1 MNRQR
6 NARAVAVATAA
17 VLALAG
23 CAQTTSGHPA
33 GAGNPS
39 ANGTTPSGFPS
50 LSPGFP
56 SASSNSSGASGGSS
70 SSPSGSGGALS
81 KAAFVTEMNAVCSS
95 ISKTL
100 ERSLPSS
107 DTDYPALRA
116 FFTETLALYQ
126 TYITQAKRLAAET
139 ADAELLNQK
148 WISIEE
154 ADFDR
159 AKPVLLQLIVA
170 ASNEDKAKID
180 QLEAQLNKLP
190 DHSGAIAQFM
200 TGYGLT
206 DCATLESG

>member
-1 MNRQR
+1 MIRQR
-6 NARAVAVATAA
+6 SARTAAVATAP
-17 VLALAG
+17 VLAPAG

-33 GAGNPS
+33 GAGNASVNSTKP
-39 ANGTTPSGFPS
+39 TDFPS
-50 LSPGFP
+50 QSPGFP
-56 SASSNSSGASGGSS
+56 SSDSSGSGSS
-70 SSPSGSGGALS
+70 SGSSSGGALS
-81 KAAFVTEMNAVCSS
+81 KAGFVTQMNAVCSS

-100 ERSLPSS
+100 ERSVPSS
-107 DTDYPALRA
+107 DTDYAALRA

-139 ADAELLNQK
+139 ADADLLNEK

-170 ASNEDKAKID
+170 AGNEDKAKID
-180 QLEAQLNKLP
+180 QLESQLDKLP
-190 DHSGAIAQFM
+190 DHSSDIADFM

-206 DCATLESG
+206 DCADLESG